1 MKVLRRTVFDSTE
14 TLGVFKRLAIIL
26 LVVIGFAPVALA
38 QGTPSP
44 MSISFDFR
52 NGSLGWEA
60 GFADYPP
67 ATDKND
73 LYELRAEIRSLPPE
87 LGVNGTGFYIQGNN
101 RSDDLFMFLKRRL
114 DSADGI
120 VAGQTYQITFTL
132 VFASAEQSGC
142 FGVGGSPGDA
152 VGLKAGATP
161 AEPIAVLDNS
171 TPSAWL
177 RMNVGKGG
185 GQRDYGDLAAS
196 GVSSIANGIP
206 CGSEPPK
213 YISIQRNHQHTSL
226 VNANSRGEIWLLV
239 GTDSGYEGGTR
250 LYYQRIDI
258 TLTPVSPPPPPV
270 LLTDQN
276 TGRAAA
282 MDSVT
287 LLREPFSVMSSQNFF
302 SSDQRTRITLFG
314 YNLELKNGEDL
325 SAITAQA
332 EDSQHRLY
340 TLPVE
345 AAREVPS
352 FSWITGV
359 TVKLPDELQGIGDVS
374 VKLGLRGTLS
384 RSFRISLQK
393 KSYNGWAISGAAA
406 SIQEGRKPR
415 RTSP

>member
-1 MKVLRRTVFDSTE
+1 MKVLRRTVFDLLK
-14 TLGVFKRLAIIL
+14 TLTVFRRLIIVL
-26 LVVIGFAPVALA
+26 LTPVTFATIALA

-44 MSISFDFR
+44 VSVSFDFR

-73 LYELRAEIRSLPPE
+73 LYELRAELRKLPPE
-87 LGVNGTGFYIQGNN
+87 LGVNGTGFYMQGVN

-132 VFASAEQSGC
+132 VFASAAQSGC
-142 FGVGGSPGDA
+142 VGVGGSPGDG
-152 VGLKAGATP
+152 VGLKAGASP
-161 AEPIAVLDNS
+161 AEPIALLDAS
-171 TPSAWL
+171 PLAGWL
-177 RMNVGKGG
+177 RMNVGKGNQGQG
-185 GQRDYGDLAAS
+185 GLAAS
-196 GVSSIANGIP
+196 PTGSIANGVP
-206 CGSEPPK
+206 CGSAPPS
-213 YISIQRNHQHTSL
+213 YISIQRTHQHTSL

-239 GTDSGYEGGTR
+239 GTDSGYEGGTG
-250 LYYQRIDI
+250 LYYQRIDV
-258 TLTPVSPPPPPV
+258 TLTPLSPPSPPV
-270 LLTDQN
+270 LLTERN

-287 LLREPFSVMSSQNFF
+287 LLREPFSIMSSQNFF
-302 SSDQRTRITLFG
+302 SLDQRTRVTLFG

-325 SAITAQA
+325 SVITAQA
-332 EDSQHRLY
+332 EDSQHRVY

-345 AAREVPS
+345 AVREVPN

-374 VKLGLRGTLS
+374 VKIGLRGV
-384 RSFRISLQK
+384 
-393 KSYNGWAISGAAA
+393 A
-406 SIQEGRKPR
+406 SNQALVSIK
-415 RTSP
+415 